1 MFLIMGSF
9 LKEMMDCCLRQ
20 TFVDWEL
27 IIVDD
32 QSTDNTTHQL
42 IQEYVLRDNRIKFY
56 VRDRLPKDQLCV
68 GILVLTNL
76 AENISFILMRTIL
89 SLKHVFERRVCFYGG
104 ES

>member
-1 MFLIMGSF
+1 MSTLSVIIPCFNNGKF

-56 VRDRLPKDQLCV
+56 VRDRLPKGSVVCR
-68 GILVLTNL
+68 
-76 AENISFILMRTIL
+76 NIGFDKSCGKIYHSF
-89 SLKHVFERRVCFYGG
+89 
-104 ES
+104 

>member
-1 MFLIMGSF
+1 
-9 LKEMMDCCLRQ
+9 MDCCLRQ

-56 VRDRLPKDQLCV
+56 VRDRFSPKDQLCV

-89 SLKHVFERRVCFYGG
+89 STETCFERRVCFM
-104 ES
+104 EENPRL